1 MVEKNYITVNH
12 KLLMIRRQLDSAR
25 PTVSHH
31 VSTSVQELHEGLCL
45 KVALCWA
52 LMLGF
57 LYSSHLPIM
66 AGLNIDIRNI
76 IASINSHT
84 SGFSSAALF
93 LCQCEIPFEFQMKH
107 KQPIISVLRIEL
119 LLFFT
124 LVWQRFYV
132 WRLFYQLLMKA
143 PVCYSPP
150 SKPSAS
156 DPMGLPL
163 QTANVSSYV
172 KHS

>member
-12 KLLMIRRQLDSAR
+12 KLLMIKRQLDSAR

-45 KVALCWA
+45 KGALCWA

-66 AGLNIDIRNI
+66 ARLNIDIRNI
-76 IASINSHT
+76 IASMT
-84 SGFSSAALF
+84 TLTPAAFSSEALF

-119 LLFFT
+119 LFF
-124 LVWQRFYV
+124 L
-132 WRLFYQLLMKA
+132 
-143 PVCYSPP
+143 S
-150 SKPSAS
+150 
-156 DPMGLPL
+156 
-163 QTANVSSYV
+163 
-172 KHS
+172 